1 MPFASVAG
9 VNLYYET
16 HGEGSPLLLITGLG
30 GSCRG
35 WLALQVPAFATAHRT
50 VIYDHRGVGESED
63 RGQPY
68 SIGDLADDAAALL
81 ESLGIERAHVLG
93 SFMGG
98 MVAQEL
104 ALRHPERVDRLV
116 LVGTYARPDAK
127 RRLLIETWLDLAQQK
142 APPERL
148 LRERVLWTLTD
159 ETFEQR
165 DLIERM
171 LAGYRDEGFPLSFEN
186 LERQCHACLAH
197 DTAER
202 LPDLSHP
209 TLVVCG
215 EQDALTPPR
224 LHRALV
230 SSLSDAHLVTIPSA
244 AHLVMVEAA
253 ERFNDAV
260 LQFLSEAR

>member
-1 MPFASVAG
+1 MSFASAAG
-9 VNLYYET
+9 AKLYYEI
-16 HGEGSPLLLITGLG
+16 HGDGPPLLLITGLG

-35 WLALQVPAFATAHRT
+35 WLALQVPAFAAAHRT
-50 VIYDHRGVGESED
+50 LIYDHRGVGESEEP
-63 RGQPY
+63 GQPY
-68 SIGDLADDAAALL
+68 SIADLADDAAALL

-165 DLIERM
+165 DLVEQM
-171 LAGYRDEGFPLSFEN
+171 LEGYRNAGFPLSFES
-186 LERQCHACLAH
+186 LERQCRACLAH
-197 DTAER
+197 DTSARLAELAR
-202 LPDLSHP
+202 P

-224 LHRALV
+224 LHRELVAALP
-230 SSLSDAHLVTIPSA
+230 DAHLVTIPSA

-253 ERFNDAV
+253 ERFNDTV
-260 LQFLSEAR
+260 LQFLAEAR

>member
-1 MPFASVAG
+1 MPSASAAG
-9 VNLYYET
+9 AKLYHEV
-16 HGEGSPLLLITGLG
+16 HGDGPPLLLITGMG

-35 WLALQVPAFATAHRT
+35 WLALQVPAFSRTHRT
-50 VIYDHRGVGESED
+50 VIYDHRGVGESD
-63 RGQPY
+63 DSGQPY
-68 SIGDLADDAAALL
+68 STGDLADDAAALL
-81 ESLGIERAHVLG
+81 EVLGIERAHVLG

-159 ETFEQR
+159 QTFEQR
-165 DLIERM
+165 DLVERM
-171 LAGYRDEGFPLSFEN
+171 LEGYRNDGFPLSFDS
-186 LERQCHACLAH
+186 LERQCRACLEH
-197 DTAER
+197 DSSER
-202 LPDLSHP
+202 LAQLTRP

-224 LHRALV
+224 LHRELVAALP
-230 SSLSDAHLVTIPSA
+230 DAHLVTIPSA

-253 ERFNDAV
+253 ERFNDTV